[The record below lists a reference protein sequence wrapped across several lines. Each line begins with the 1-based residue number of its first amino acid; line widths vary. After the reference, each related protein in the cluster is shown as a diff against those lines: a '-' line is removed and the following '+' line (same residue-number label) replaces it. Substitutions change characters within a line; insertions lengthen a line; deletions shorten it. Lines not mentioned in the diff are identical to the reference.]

1 MNQNDYPK
9 IPEGKY
15 PAIYVGFKKSRWI
28 TQDKLYLE
36 FEIVEEPFKGK
47 RLVHYYN
54 VHFSPDRDRVGAGF
68 MSNFLRDY
76 ARLFGVLPERLD
88 RISLDVFKDQN
99 YTIYVHDNTKMF
111 QQNDK
116 YGTKRPVR
124 RQVMVPV
131 YEWLA
136 VFVIWFSFCVQQ
148 GTAAVG
154 TLKLTLGS
162 RERLRFYDCYGT

>member
-15 PAIYVGFKKSRWI
+15 PAIYVGFKKRRWI

-47 RLVHYYN
+47 RVVRYYN
-54 VHFSPDRDRVGAGF
+54 VRVSPDRNRVGADF

-99 YTIYVHDNTKMF
+99 YTIYVKTVDRDKQGRKLHDLVTYSKI
-111 QQNDK
+111 D
-116 YGTKRPVR
+116 Y
-124 RQVMVPV
+124 
-131 YEWLA
+131 LD
-136 VFVIWFSFCVQQ
+136 I
-148 GTAAVG
+148 
-154 TLKLTLGS
+154 
-162 RERLRFYDCYGT
+162 D

>member
-54 VHFSPDRDRVGAGF
+54 VHLSPDRNRVGAGF

-99 YTIYVHDNTKMF
+99 YTIYVKTVDKDKQGRKLHDLVAYSKI
-111 QQNDK
+111 D
-116 YGTKRPVR
+116 Y
-124 RQVMVPV
+124 
-131 YEWLA
+131 LD
-136 VFVIWFSFCVQQ
+136 I
-148 GTAAVG
+148 
-154 TLKLTLGS
+154 
-162 RERLRFYDCYGT
+162 D

>member
-54 VHFSPDRDRVGAGF
+54 VHFSPDNNRVGAGF
-68 MSNFLRDY
+68 TSNFIRDY
-76 ARLFGVLPERLD
+76 ARLFDELPKRLD
-88 RISLDVFKDQN
+88 KISLDVFKDRN
-99 YTIYVHDNTKMF
+99 YIVTAKT
-111 QQNDK
+111 
-116 YGTKRPVR
+116 VR
-124 RQVMVPV
+124 RDK
-131 YEWLA
+131 
-136 VFVIWFSFCVQQ
+136 Q
-148 GTAAVG
+148 GRQLHDLVTYSKIDY
-154 TLKLTLGS
+154 L
-162 RERLRFYDCYGT
+162 EID

>member
-28 TQDKLYLE
+28 SQDKLYLE

-54 VHFSPDRDRVGAGF
+54 VHFSPDRNRVGAGF

-76 ARLFGVLPERLD
+76 ARNLVNQIE
-88 RISLDVFKDQN
+88 SLEIGD
-99 YTIYVHDNTKMF
+99 I
-111 QQNDK
+111 DK
-116 YGTKRPVR
+116 YD
-124 RQVMVPV
+124 MH
-131 YEWLA
+131 
-136 VFVIWFSFCVQQ
+136 I
-148 GTAAVG
+148 
-154 TLKLTLGS
+154 
-162 RERLRFYDCYGT
+162 

>member
-28 TQDKLYLE
+28 SQDKLYLE

-54 VHFSPDRDRVGAGF
+54 VHFSPDWNRVGAGF

-76 ARLFGVLPERLD
+76 ARLFGVLPKRLD
-88 RISLDVFKDQN
+88 KISLDVFKDRN
-99 YTIYVHDNTKMF
+99 YAVYVTTVDRDKQGRKLHDLVTYSKIDYLDIN
-111 QQNDK
+111 
-116 YGTKRPVR
+116 
-124 RQVMVPV
+124 
-131 YEWLA
+131 
-136 VFVIWFSFCVQQ
+136 
-148 GTAAVG
+148 
-154 TLKLTLGS
+154 
-162 RERLRFYDCYGT
+162 

>member
-54 VHFSPDRDRVGAGF
+54 VHFSPDWNRVGAGF

-76 ARLFGVLPERLD
+76 ARLFDVLPERLD

-99 YTIYVHDNTKMF
+99 YTIYVKTVDKDKQGRKLHDLVTYSKI
-111 QQNDK
+111 D
-116 YGTKRPVR
+116 Y
-124 RQVMVPV
+124 
-131 YEWLA
+131 LD
-136 VFVIWFSFCVQQ
+136 I
-148 GTAAVG
+148 
-154 TLKLTLGS
+154 
-162 RERLRFYDCYGT
+162 D

>member
-54 VHFSPDRDRVGAGF
+54 VHFSPDQNRVGAGF

-99 YTIYVHDNTKMF
+99 YTIYVKTVDKDKQGRKLHDLVAYSKI
-111 QQNDK
+111 D
-116 YGTKRPVR
+116 Y
-124 RQVMVPV
+124 
-131 YEWLA
+131 LD
-136 VFVIWFSFCVQQ
+136 I
-148 GTAAVG
+148 
-154 TLKLTLGS
+154 
-162 RERLRFYDCYGT
+162 D

>member
-15 PAIYVGFKKSRWI
+15 PAIYVGFKKKRWKN
-28 TQDKLYLE
+28 QDKLYLE
-36 FEIVEEPFKGK
+36 FEIVEEPFQGK

-54 VHFSPDRDRVGAGF
+54 VRFSPDRSRVGAGF

-99 YTIYVHDNTKMF
+99 YTIYVKTVDKDKQGRKLHDLVAYSKI
-111 QQNDK
+111 D
-116 YGTKRPVR
+116 Y
-124 RQVMVPV
+124 
-131 YEWLA
+131 LD
-136 VFVIWFSFCVQQ
+136 I
-148 GTAAVG
+148 
-154 TLKLTLGS
+154 
-162 RERLRFYDCYGT
+162 D

>member
-54 VHFSPDRDRVGAGF
+54 VHFSPDRNRVGAGF

-99 YTIYVHDNTKMF
+99 YTIHVKTVDRDKQGRKLHDLVAYSKI
-111 QQNDK
+111 D
-116 YGTKRPVR
+116 Y
-124 RQVMVPV
+124 
-131 YEWLA
+131 LD
-136 VFVIWFSFCVQQ
+136 I
-148 GTAAVG
+148 
-154 TLKLTLGS
+154 
-162 RERLRFYDCYGT
+162 D